1 MRCSLGVAI
10 VLALSCLPLHAQ
22 EQANSPRLWLEI
34 GQGIVCDTLQQI
46 QRFVGLRGDGMGVSV
61 ALQTV
66 NNESRGST
74 GCDIALV
81 AFTDRK
87 PIAARVIQ
95 GRFATIVQIMVH
107 AIGNGETW
115 RTMAAHARYTVEVE
129 EGQII

>member
-10 VLALSCLPLHAQ
+10 FLALSCLPLHAQ